1 MIKPSF
7 IKKVQPTATP
17 STETVGASQVVFA
30 LSEVLGTTY
39 VLYQRSLFY
48 HWNVKGPHFYGLHK
62 LFEAHYEELHQA
74 GDVLAERLRAMG
86 AIAPGTLRDFLNLSA
101 IGEDR
106 ETPATAE
113 IMVSNLVSDHEICG
127 QKAKETHDLAKKTN
141 DHVTMDMMVKRMAFH
156 DKSVWMLRSIISDSA
171 TEQPFPIE
179 RL

>member
-1 MIKPSF
+1 MIQPTF
-7 IKKVQPTATP
+7 IKKVESTAIP
-17 STETVGASQVVFA
+17 ATEAVGASQVVFA

-62 LFEAHYEELHQA
+62 LFEEYYEALHQA

-86 AIAPGTLRDFLNLSA
+86 AVSPGTLRDFLNLSA

-106 ETPATAE
+106 EMPATPE
-113 IMVSNLVSDHEICG
+113 LMVSNLVSAHEVCG
-127 QKAKETHDLAKKTN
+127 QKANETHDLAEKAN
-141 DHVTMDMMVKRMAFH
+141 DPVTMDLMIKRMAFH
-156 DKSVWMLRSIISDSA
+156 DKAAWMLRSIISDSI